1 LSVSCI
7 QRLPVTTSLHTAHR
21 LRTGTTARRM
31 HTLHVTPASH
41 HSPHSHSSPHLHLTA
56 VRHEPHAN
64 QTTKPHHRPATPHR
78 SDVSSRA
85 VHTRIHR
92 TGGPRPALCP
102 PLSNGAAPRGG
113 RGGLQR
119 GGALRL
125 LLSLQTQTTSVLR
138 HRAPPHSTG
147 AFRDRLRG
155 VAHPNRYADAPTAG
169 PAGDAMTR
177 CRAAS
182 PSSSSSAVVARL
194 QPACQ
199 ASKPT
204 RGGGPAPCR
213 AACGH
218 VWEPHPSDRWRR
230 PLSAS

>member
-1 LSVSCI
+1 MSPLRPTTPHTHTR
-7 QRLPVTTSLHTAHR
+7 RLTSTSPPCATN
-21 LRTGTTARRM
+21 RTQTKR
-31 HTLHVTPASH
+31 PSH
-41 HSPHSHSSPHLHLTA
+41 I
-56 VRHEPHAN
+56 
-64 QTTKPHHRPATPHR
+64 RPATPHR
-78 SDVSSRA
+78 SDVSSRE

-113 RGGLQR
+113 RGGLKR

-138 HRAPPHSTG
+138 HRAHPHTTG

-199 ASKPT
+199 ASKP